1 MKLAKSH
8 QNLGQVPTL
17 TFFILVLSTLKDV
30 SPVKVLTQMNE
41 CEPLALFIQWTP
53 KFPGLHTLAELILS

>member
-17 TFFILVLSTLKDV
+17 AFFILVLSTLKDA
-30 SPVKVLTQMNE
+30 SPVKVLTPMNE
-41 CEPLALFIQWTP
+41 CEPLTLFIQWTP
-53 KFPGLHTLAELILS
+53 KFPVLHTLAELISS